1 MKDTMFLP
9 FYSTWRT
16 CAPCENDTSYL
27 HRVIQGQ
34 VSDGNA
40 YALGGIAG
48 HAGLFS
54 TALDLSTL
62 MYRLMFAEENDT
74 FLNKTT
80 VQYFIREYNHS
91 QSSRAL
97 GWNTNDPTV
106 FGRKISTLI
115 KVNNKYSYRLRME
128 FNLWRYE
135 SHYFYASW
143 VII

>member
-1 MKDTMFLP
+1 MTRTGYLP
-9 FYSTWRT
+9 DPSLWPE
-16 CAPCENDTSYL
+16 CAPTENDTIYL

-54 TALDLSTL
+54 QAPDLYIL
-62 MYRLMFAEENDT
+62 MSRIMFATQYDD
-74 FLNKTT
+74 FLNSTT
-80 VQYFIREYNHS
+80 VDLFTTEYNHT

-106 FGRKISTLI
+106 FGTSFITQ
-115 KVNNKYSYRLRME
+115 
-128 FNLWRYE
+128 
-135 SHYFYASW
+135 
-143 VII
+143 